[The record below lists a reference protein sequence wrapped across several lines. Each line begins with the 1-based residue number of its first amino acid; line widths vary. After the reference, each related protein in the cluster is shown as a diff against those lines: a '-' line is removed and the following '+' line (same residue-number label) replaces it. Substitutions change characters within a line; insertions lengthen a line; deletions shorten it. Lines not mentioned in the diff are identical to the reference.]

1 MRILLICLL
10 LGACASAPPAAV
22 PERRD
27 CAPLPTLQP
36 GAGRAEMLAHIQTTA
51 SLYAICAARKP

>member
-10 LGACASAPPAAV
+10 LGACASTPPAAT
-22 PERRD
+22 PERRN
-27 CAPLPTLQP
+27 CPTLPTLQP